1 MSRYFRG
8 SVGSVSSLKDA
19 DELELQ
25 HEPVTSRRN
34 TAELY
39 SLHNQTSSPQL
50 SELPFHRTAY
60 TALNDSEDPLT
71 SLRAPEALPY
81 ETAYEPS
88 HGFEDQQ
95 TPLSAS
101 KVPYQ
106 DHARIREKTPQRLP
120 SPLKREADF
129 INKWWLWEVLAWITS
144 LISLIAI
151 ISVLAVYNGIFGRT
165 SHTGHDLTL
174 AGKPLPRWPYSI
186 TLNSLIA
193 VFSTVFKAC
202 TAVPITE
209 GKQQQI

>member
-1 MSRYFRG
+1 MPT
-8 SVGSVSSLKDA
+8 SLSYSMNQLPQDA
-19 DELELQ
+19 I
-25 HEPVTSRRN
+25 PPNCTASTIRR
-34 TAELY
+34 
-39 SLHNQTSSPQL
+39 LHRNCQSCHFTVL
-50 SELPFHRTAY
+50 
-60 TALNDSEDPLT
+60 ALNDSEDPLT

-202 TAVPITE
+202 TAVPLTE